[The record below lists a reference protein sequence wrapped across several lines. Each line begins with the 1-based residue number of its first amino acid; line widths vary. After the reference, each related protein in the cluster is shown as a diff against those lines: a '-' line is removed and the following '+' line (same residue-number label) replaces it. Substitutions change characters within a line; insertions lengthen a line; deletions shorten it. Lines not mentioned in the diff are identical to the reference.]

1 MAKAKKVETTEKP
14 VKEAQVKPNYGVPE
28 LAEHMGLEPT
38 SVRVKLRNAGIEKSG
53 RSYGWD
59 TKKAMEQAAKDLKA
73 AAPEKAAPAA
83 DEKPAKKPRGKKA
96 KAE

>member
-1 MAKAKKVETTEKP
+1 MAKKSKANEAETEAT
-14 VKEAQVKPNYGVPE
+14 KEAPVKPNYGVPE

-59 TKKAMEQAAKDLKA
+59 TKKAMEQVAKDLKA
-73 AAPEKAAPAA
+73 AAPADTA

-96 KAE
+96 AKAE